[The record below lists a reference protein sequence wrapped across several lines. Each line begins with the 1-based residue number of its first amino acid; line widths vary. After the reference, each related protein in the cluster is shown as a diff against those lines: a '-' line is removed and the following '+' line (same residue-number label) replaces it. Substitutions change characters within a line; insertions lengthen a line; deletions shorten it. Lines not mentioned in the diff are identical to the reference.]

1 MNHKQAI
8 RRQARTAKN
17 TSGVHLQNKTPIE
30 EEEATKTYVMFSEI
44 SLLVT
49 VWYGPWSRGY
59 NKTIRFFFFFFFFFL
74 ICAMPLYQ
82 KIPKWSLKG
91 FYYRTLFK
99 NAFFL
104 SFFFFFIVHGQNA
117 L

>member
-59 NKTIRFFFFFFFFFL
+59 NKTIRFFFFYL
-74 ICAMPLYQ
+74 CNASISEN
-82 KIPKWSLKG
+82 PKVELK
-91 FYYRTLFK
+91 RVLLQ
-99 NAFFL
+99 N
-104 SFFFFFIVHGQNA
+104 IV
-117 L
+117 